1 MTRRVS
7 IAFTGGGT
15 AGHVIPTIPVISSLL
30 DLHHKVIFIGSNSG
44 LEEKLLADLQVS
56 YFGIKTGK
64 LRRYFSLKNLLDAF
78 LIPIGVLQAL
88 LILLRMKPKALFSKG
103 GYVAFPVVIAAWLLR
118 IPVVAHE
125 SDLSPG
131 LATRLCTPFI
141 KTQCVTFEQTK
152 SDARKV
158 VVSGTPIREFLKSG
172 DPQRARDWLK
182 ITDQRPV
189 IVVVGGSL
197 GAQSVNAIIRECIT
211 SLRERFTVIHV
222 CGRGN
227 LDASLQATDGYFQ
240 FEFVDQEWGNVLALA
255 DFVVSRAGANALFEL
270 LYLQKT
276 NLLIPLPLSVSR
288 GDQIEN
294 AEYAEVRGWSLV
306 LPEER
311 LNKETFMHS
320 VDQLVTNQTRYQ
332 SNLTAF
338 SVPDAVAV
346 IVREIDAVISA

>member
-1 MTRRVS
+1 VTGRVT

-15 AGHVIPTIPVISSLL
+15 AGHVIPAIPVISSML
-30 DLHHKVIFIGSNSG
+30 DLQHTVVFIGSNSG
-44 LEEKLLADLQVS
+44 LEEKLLTDLQLR
-56 YFGIKTGK
+56 YFGITTGK
-64 LRRYFSLKNLLDAF
+64 LRRYFSLKNLVDAF

-88 LILLRMKPKALFSKG
+88 LILLQIKPKALFSKG
-103 GYVAFPVVIAAWLLR
+103 GYVAFPVVVAAWLLR

-152 SDARKV
+152 TEARKV
-158 VVSGTPIREFLKSG
+158 VVSGTPIREFLNRG
-172 DPQRARDWLK
+172 DPQCARDWLNV
-182 ITDQRPV
+182 TDQRPV

-197 GAQSVNAIIRECIT
+197 GAQPINDIIRDCIA
-211 SLRERFTVIHV
+211 SLSKRFTVIHV
-222 CGRGN
+222 CGKGN
-227 LDASLQATDGYFQ
+227 LDASLQATEGYFQ
-240 FEFVDQEWGNVLALA
+240 FEFIDKEWGHVLALA

-270 LYLQKT
+270 LYLQKP

-311 LNKETFMHS
+311 LTKETFMNS
-320 VDQLVTNQTRYQ
+320 IDQLLTNQTRYK

-338 SVPDAVAV
+338 KVPDAVEV
-346 IVREIDAVISA
+346 IVGEIDAVIRA